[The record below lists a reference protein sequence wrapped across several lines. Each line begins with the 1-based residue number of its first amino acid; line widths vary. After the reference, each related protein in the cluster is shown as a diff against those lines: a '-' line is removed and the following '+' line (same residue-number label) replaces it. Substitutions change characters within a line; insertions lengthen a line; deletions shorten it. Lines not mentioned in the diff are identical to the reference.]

1 MKANGQMISIEGV
14 SRSFGGTQALKD
26 VSFTIDK
33 GEIHALVGENGAGKS
48 TLMKII
54 AGVQTKDSGKII
66 IKGQEIT
73 YVNPLEARKMGVSM
87 VFQELN
93 LFPQLTV
100 FENIFITK
108 EEKNKIG
115 LLKKRKMTRD
125 SSRLLQ
131 KSCK

>member
-1 MKANGQMISIEGV
+1 MKGNGQIIKIDGV
-14 SRSFGGTQALKD
+14 SRSFGGTKALDD

-54 AGVQTKDSGKII
+54 AGVQTNDSGKIF
-66 IKGQEIT
+66 IKDEEIT
-73 YVNPLEARKMGVSM
+73 YADPLEARKMGVSM

-100 FENIFITK
+100 YENIFITK
-108 EEKNKIG
+108 EVKRRLIKI
-115 LLKKRKMTRD
+115 
-125 SSRLLQ
+125 
-131 KSCK
+131 